1 MSFDQAILH
10 HKTHRRP
17 YQGAKAIDATCRNHG
32 TCPWCQANR
41 QYQLLRARQAQL
53 ARLKEW
59 WQAGGREKVC

>member
-41 QYQLLRARQAQL
+41 QYQLLRARQA
-53 ARLKEW
+53 
-59 WQAGGREKVC
+59 

>member
-41 QYQLLRARQAQL
+41 QHQLLRARQAQL
-53 ARLKEW
+53 ARIKEW
-59 WQAGGREKVC
+59 RQAGGRGKVC